1 MARICIVRQSYFP
14 LDTRVR
20 REVEALR
27 DAGHEVDVVCLCRPG
42 EPHREVDGLVTVY
55 RLPFSHRRGGVLTYL
70 AEYVLFLLGAAL
82 LTGAMHLFR
91 RYQLVQVN
99 TVPDALVVAALV
111 PRLLGTPVLLDL
123 HECMPEFYATK
134 YGSSLDHPG
143 VRLLGRLEQISIR
156 FASFAMTCTEQMRE
170 AFVAR
175 GARPENIEI
184 LLNSADE
191 AVFDAKRHPP
201 AGRRSGRFVLVS
213 HGSIEE
219 RYGLDTIVRAV
230 ALLADQIPELRL
242 DVYGEGSYREEAVRL
257 VRELGIEDRVRFSD
271 GFVPVEELVQ
281 DISEADG
288 GVVAMK
294 RDAFRDL
301 THTNKMFD
309 FIAMRR
315 PALISRTASVEAYF
329 DEESF
334 GYFRDSDADDLAR
347 VIRRLHEEPEWG
359 DRLVEH
365 AATVA
370 EPYRWP
376 RQREVYLALVD
387 ELVRGG
393 RPSAP
398 VRRPGG
404 ASS

>member
-1 MARICIVRQSYFP
+1 MARICIIRQLYFP

-20 REVEALR
+20 REVHALL
-27 DAGHEVDVVCLCRPG
+27 DAGHEVDVVCLSRPG
-42 EPHREVDGLVTVY
+42 EPRREVDGLLTVY
-55 RLPFSHRRGGVLTYL
+55 RLPLRHRRGGVRTYL
-70 AEYVLFLLGAAL
+70 AEYMLFLLVATL
-82 LTGAMHLFR
+82 LTATLHLFR

-99 TVPDALVVAALV
+99 TVPDTLVFAALI

-134 YGSSLDHPG
+134 YGCSLDHPI
-143 VRLLGRLEQISIR
+143 VRLLGRLEQASIR
-156 FASFAMTCTEQMRE
+156 FASFAMTCTEHMRE

-175 GARPENIEI
+175 GARRRNIEI
-184 LLNSADE
+184 VLNSADE
-191 AVFDAKRHPP
+191 AVFDVNRHPP
-201 AGRRSGRFVLVS
+201 KGRRPGRFVLVS

-219 RYGLDTIVRAV
+219 RYGLDTVVRAV
-230 ALLADQIPELRL
+230 ALLTDQIPELRL
-242 DVYGEGSYREEAVRL
+242 DVYGEGSHRDNSVRL
-257 VRELGIEDRVRFSD
+257 VRELGVEDRVRFSD
-271 GFVPVEELVQ
+271 GFVPLEELVRG
-281 DISEADG
+281 ISEADG

-309 FIAMRR
+309 LIAMRR
-315 PALISRTASVEAYF
+315 PALVSRTHSVEAYF

-334 GYFRDSDADDLAR
+334 GFFRDSDERDLAR
-347 VIRRLHEEPEWG
+347 VIRRLHDEPGWG

-376 RQREVYLALVD
+376 HQREIYLALVD
-387 ELVRGG
+387 ELMQGG
-393 RPSAP
+393 RPAATPATPRGTS
-398 VRRPGG
+398 
-404 ASS
+404 